1 MTPTARTRPP
11 VATPSRRPSG
21 VVRATLYDPNVKHG
35 TDACAERTSI
45 GTTVRAIGFGVAN
58 FNGRNAEVAR
68 IGERVAVGDGP
79 HASDA
84 LICAATHAGTTRRIK
99 PEIDTGPSTLPIA
112 RSNPTNR
119 WGFKRLLRATYF
131 NAAAQTIGVNRAPSL
146 EMVIG
151 VAAPPNAVSNVQR
164 ILHGRGWQPIHAGRC
179 GCDTYTWRARTD
191 RQSAYWTQKHLPA
204 RVVGMTAPIHPALR
218 ALGFRPTDAGIF

>member
-99 PEIDTGPSTLPIA
+99 PEIDTGPSALSIA
-112 RSNPTNR
+112 SSNPTSR
-119 WGFKRLLRATYF
+119 WGFKRLLRASPFKSRSY
-131 NAAAQTIGVNRAPSL
+131 
-146 EMVIG
+146 
-151 VAAPPNAVSNVQR
+151 
-164 ILHGRGWQPIHAGRC
+164 AGHRC
-179 GCDTYTWRARTD
+179 MNTGHERDSHVVT
-191 RQSAYWTQKHLPA
+191 PA
-204 RVVGMTAPIHPALR
+204 RR
-218 ALGFRPTDAGIF
+218 ALGFRPTDAGGSFFAMRELMAGAQ